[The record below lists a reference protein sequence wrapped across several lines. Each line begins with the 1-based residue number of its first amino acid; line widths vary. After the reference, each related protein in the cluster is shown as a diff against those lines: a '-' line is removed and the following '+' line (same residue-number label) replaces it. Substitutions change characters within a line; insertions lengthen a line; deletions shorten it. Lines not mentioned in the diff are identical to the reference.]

1 MHEGQDTMTTS
12 PTRAILVG
20 VKLKDE
26 LRSEVESSLEELR
39 RLAETAGMEVFA
51 ETIQPKETPDP
62 AYFIGRGKIEELEA
76 VIGELKVEA
85 IIFDNDLTPAQTRN
99 LEKGLDIIAIDRT
112 SLILQIFA
120 QRAQT
125 KAAKLQVDLAQLQ
138 YALPRLTRMWTHLSR
153 LGTGAGGT
161 AGVSAGRAGGIVRGP
176 GETQLQIDRR
186 LIRSQISR
194 LKKALKGIEKHRR
207 VQRSNRQEMINVS
220 IVGYTN
226 AGKSTLFNAL
236 TSENRLAEDKLFA
249 TLDPTTRLVDLL
261 DNQRVLLSDTVGFLK
276 KLPHHL
282 VAAFKATLE
291 EVAEAVLLLHVVD
304 VSHPQA
310 ESQIDAV
317 DEVLK
322 ELGAFELPTIMLL
335 NKVDLLE
342 DEGQIQLFRS
352 KYPDSLAISAQNGT
366 GLEELKDLLAERF
379 STYNID
385 VSLTLSYQDGKALDY
400 LYKHGE
406 VLDTDYQGDSI
417 QVKARIPHRYLK
429 ALDRLMTNSTY
440 VTGQVKPCFQRR
452 GANKPLSNGT
462 ISA

>member
-1 MHEGQDTMTTS
+1 MTTS
-12 PTRAILVG
+12 PTRAFLVG
-20 VKLKDE
+20 VKLKGE
-26 LRSEVESSLEELR
+26 LQSDAESSLEELR
-39 RLAETAGMEVFA
+39 RLAETAGMEVLA
-51 ETIQPKETPDP
+51 EIIQPRETPDP
-62 AYFIGRGKIEELEA
+62 AYFIGRGKLEELEA
-76 VIGELKVEA
+76 IVSELKVEA
-85 IIFDNDLTPAQTRN
+85 VIFDNDLTPAQTRN
-99 LEKGLDIIAIDRT
+99 LEKALDIVVVDRT

-161 AGVSAGRAGGIVRGP
+161 AGVSAGRAGGVVRGP

-186 LIRSQISR
+186 LIHAQISR
-194 LKKALKGIEKHRR
+194 VKKALQKVEKHRR
-207 VQRSNRQEMINVS
+207 VQRKQRQEMINVS
-220 IVGYTN
+220 LVGYTN

-249 TLDPTTRLVDLL
+249 TLDPTTRLLDLP

-291 EVAEAVLLLHVVD
+291 EVVEADLLLHVVD
-304 VSHPQA
+304 VAHPEA

-322 ELGAFELPTIMLL
+322 ELDAFERPTLMVF

-342 DEGQIQLFRS
+342 NEEYTQLFRN
-352 KYPDSLAISAQNGT
+352 KYPDSLAISAQDGT
-366 GLEELKDLLAERF
+366 GLEALKDLLAERF
-379 STYNID
+379 STHNVE
-385 VSLTLSYQDGKALDY
+385 VSIALSYQDGKALDY

-406 VLDTDYQGDSI
+406 VFDTDYQGESI
-417 QVKARIPHRYLK
+417 RVKAKLPQRYLK
-429 ALDRLMTNSTY
+429 ALGRLTTNSTA
-440 VTGQVKPCFQRR
+440 VILDSK
-452 GANKPLSNGT
+452 ADS
-462 ISA
+462 

>member
-1 MHEGQDTMTTS
+1 MHETQDTTTTS
-12 PTRAILVG
+12 PTRAFLVG

-26 LRSEVESSLEELR
+26 LQSDAESSLEELR
-39 RLAETAGMEVFA
+39 RLAETAGMEVLA
-51 ETIQPKETPDP
+51 EIIQPRETPDP
-62 AYFIGRGKIEELEA
+62 AYFIGRGKLEELEA
-76 VIGELKVEA
+76 IVSELKVEA
-85 IIFDNDLTPAQTRN
+85 VIFDNDLTPAQTRN
-99 LEKGLDIIAIDRT
+99 LEKALDIVVVDRT

-161 AGVSAGRAGGIVRGP
+161 AGVSAGRAGGVVRGP

-186 LIRSQISR
+186 LIHAQISR
-194 LKKALKGIEKHRR
+194 VKKALQKVEKHRR
-207 VQRSNRQEMINVS
+207 VQRKQRQEMINVS
-220 IVGYTN
+220 LVGYTN

-249 TLDPTTRLVDLL
+249 TLDPTTRLLDLP

-282 VAAFKATLE
+282 VASFKATLE
-291 EVAEAVLLLHVVD
+291 EVAEADLLLHVVD
-304 VSHPQA
+304 VCHPEA

-322 ELGAFELPTIMLL
+322 ELGALERPTLMLF
-335 NKVDLLE
+335 NKIDLLE
-342 DEGQIQLFRS
+342 DKGHIQLFQS
-352 KYPDSLAISAQNGT
+352 KYPDSLAISAQNGI
-366 GLEELKDLLAERF
+366 GLEALKGLLAERF
-379 STYNID
+379 STQDVD
-385 VSLTLSYQDGKALDY
+385 VSLALSYQDGKALDY

-406 VLDTDYQGDSI
+406 VLDTDYQGESI
-417 QVKARIPHRYLK
+417 RVKAKLSQRYLK
-429 ALDRLMTNSTY
+429 ALDRLTTNSTLLY
-440 VTGQVKPCFQRR
+440 
-452 GANKPLSNGT
+452 
-462 ISA
+462 

>member
-1 MHEGQDTMTTS
+1 MHETYDTMKAS
-12 PTRAILVG
+12 PTRAFLVG

-26 LRSEVESSLEELR
+26 LQSDAESSLEELR
-39 RLAETAGMEVFA
+39 RLAETAGMEVLA
-51 ETIQPKETPDP
+51 EIIQPRETPDP
-62 AYFIGRGKIEELEA
+62 AYFIGRGKLEELEA
-76 VIGELKVEA
+76 IVSELKVEA
-85 IIFDNDLTPAQTRN
+85 VIFDNDLTPAQTRN
-99 LEKGLDIIAIDRT
+99 LEKALDIVVVDRT

-161 AGVSAGRAGGIVRGP
+161 AGVSAGRAGGVVRGP

-186 LIRSQISR
+186 LIHAQISR
-194 LKKALKGIEKHRR
+194 VKKALQKVEKHRR
-207 VQRSNRQEMINVS
+207 VQRKQRQEMINVS
-220 IVGYTN
+220 LVGYTN

-249 TLDPTTRLVDLL
+249 TLDPTTRLLDLP

-282 VAAFKATLE
+282 VASFKATLE
-291 EVAEAVLLLHVVD
+291 EVAEADLLLHVVD
-304 VSHPQA
+304 VCHPEA

-322 ELGAFELPTIMLL
+322 ELGALERPTLMLF
-335 NKVDLLE
+335 NKIDLLE
-342 DEGQIQLFRS
+342 EEGHIQLFQS
-352 KYPDSLAISAQNGT
+352 KYPDSLAISAQNGV
-366 GLEELKDLLAERF
+366 GLEALKDLLTERF
-379 STYNID
+379 SIQDVD
-385 VSLTLSYQDGKALDY
+385 VSLALSYQDGKALDY

-406 VLDTDYQGDSI
+406 VLDTDYQGESI
-417 QVKARIPHRYLK
+417 CVKAKLSQRYLK
-429 ALDRLMTNSTY
+429 ALERLTTNST
-440 VTGQVKPCFQRR
+440 
-452 GANKPLSNGT
+452 LSY
-462 ISA
+462 

>member
-1 MHEGQDTMTTS
+1 MHETYDTMKAS
-12 PTRAILVG
+12 PTRAFLVG

-26 LRSEVESSLEELR
+26 LQSDAESSLEELR
-39 RLAETAGMEVFA
+39 RLAETAGMEVLA
-51 ETIQPKETPDP
+51 EIIQPRETPDP
-62 AYFIGRGKIEELEA
+62 AYFIGRGKLEELEA
-76 VIGELKVEA
+76 IVSELKVEA
-85 IIFDNDLTPAQTRN
+85 VIFDNDLTPAQTRN
-99 LEKGLDIIAIDRT
+99 LEKALDIVVVDRT

-161 AGVSAGRAGGIVRGP
+161 AGVSAGRAGGVVRGP

-186 LIRSQISR
+186 LIHAQISR
-194 LKKALKGIEKHRR
+194 VKKALQKVEKHRR
-207 VQRSNRQEMINVS
+207 VQRKQRQEMINVS
-220 IVGYTN
+220 LVGYTN

-249 TLDPTTRLVDLL
+249 TLDPTTRLLDLP

-282 VAAFKATLE
+282 VASFKATLE
-291 EVAEAVLLLHVVD
+291 EVAEADLLLHVVD
-304 VSHPQA
+304 VSHPEA

-322 ELGAFELPTIMLL
+322 ELGALERPTLMLF
-335 NKVDLLE
+335 NKIDLLE
-342 DEGQIQLFRS
+342 EEGHIQLFQS
-352 KYPDSLAISAQNGT
+352 KYPDSLAISAQNGV
-366 GLEELKDLLAERF
+366 GLEALKDLLTERF
-379 STYNID
+379 SIQDVD
-385 VSLTLSYQDGKALDY
+385 VSLALSYQDGKALDY

-406 VLDTDYQGDSI
+406 VLDTDYQGESI
-417 QVKARIPHRYLK
+417 CVKAKLSQRYLK
-429 ALDRLMTNSTY
+429 ALERLTTNSTA
-440 VTGQVKPCFQRR
+440 VILNPKID
-452 GANKPLSNGT
+452 L
-462 ISA
+462 